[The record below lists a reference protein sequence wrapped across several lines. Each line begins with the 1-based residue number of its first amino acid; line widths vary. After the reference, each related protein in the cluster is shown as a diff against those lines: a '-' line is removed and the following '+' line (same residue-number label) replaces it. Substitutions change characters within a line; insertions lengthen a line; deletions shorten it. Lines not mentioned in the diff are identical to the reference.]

1 MIPVMIME
9 GIDLPHMIPTS
20 ALSIMSK
27 KMNSLM
33 SINYDCALQPPLFL
47 IVSELSDHYNRKT
60 FEKIKIKFL
69 SSYSSILIDL
79 IARPNH
85 LFIYQTHTCS
95 PHQPSHAIRTAS
107 KYTNLL

>member
-85 LFIYQTHTCS
+85 LFIYWY
-95 PHQPSHAIRTAS
+95 S
-107 KYTNLL
+107 KRLAKSLINNGRK